1 MDEDGYFASLVK
13 LSAERTSKKHI
24 ERAVR
29 NYNKICSKE
38 KLAQGIQWKF
48 DTWAEAIQQYASGEY
63 MDILKLD
70 AENFRRQGVS
80 ESRITNYLDHFIHK
94 ILRRRNEI
102 WLDKLLSSGE
112 QEGYT
117 RVFIAAGFDHFQG
130 PFNMLSMLQE
140 EGFSIKRLDSSCKW
154 DNFLVKNTDF

>member
-1 MDEDGYFASLVK
+1 M
-13 LSAERTSKKHI
+13 ERKILQNHDNKP
-24 ERAVR
+24 VR
-29 NYNKICSKE
+29 I
-38 KLAQGIQWKF
+38 A
-48 DTWAEAIQQYASGEY
+48 
-63 MDILKLD
+63 
-70 AENFRRQGVS
+70 
-80 ESRITNYLDHFIHK
+80 NYLDHFIHK